1 MRRGLGPRQD
11 WRAAAGPAPAG
22 FAGVS
27 LSRQQCQPSPA
38 RPSTTNTTH
47 HQPTAPPPPLP
58 SSPQDLQSWVQIA
71 TEACGFTTIVAGTFL
86 LHTTRDLDISV
97 TDLSRLTKEPAL
109 GLQRRGD
116 HSEEGGSRGGL
127 YHSLELAESADSQGA
142 RSSKLW
148 KQLQAAG
155 QGKD

>member
-1 MRRGLGPRQD
+1 M
-11 WRAAAGPAPAG
+11 
-22 FAGVS
+22 
-27 LSRQQCQPSPA
+27 
-38 RPSTTNTTH
+38 
-47 HQPTAPPPPLP
+47 
-58 SSPQDLQSWVQIA
+58 QSWVQIA

-86 LHTTRDLDISV
+86 LHTTKDLEVSAS
-97 TDLSRLTKEPAL
+97 DLSRLTKEPSLGL

-116 HSEEGGSRGGL
+116 HCDEGGARGL
-127 YHSLELAESADSQGA
+127 YHSLELADTSESQGA